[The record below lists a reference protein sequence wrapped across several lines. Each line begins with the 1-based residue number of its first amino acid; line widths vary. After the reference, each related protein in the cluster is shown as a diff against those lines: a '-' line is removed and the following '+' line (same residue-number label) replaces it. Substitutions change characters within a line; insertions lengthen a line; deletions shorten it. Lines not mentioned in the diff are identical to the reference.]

1 MERRDISHTS
11 PLLNKLSLKGRRSP
25 VLILIAV
32 CAVLVGFGAVR
43 FLSRPVL
50 TVEQPVQAEQSESDT
65 TSKQDEQKGQPQ
77 TSRIVV
83 DVDGAVNQP
92 GVFDVEGSDIRVRD
106 AIEAAGGLTGD
117 ADTAQINLAAT
128 ITDGTKIHI
137 PTKGEN
143 AATSATAQT
152 TQSDTA
158 SPSSGSS
165 ASPSAPA
172 ASSVSSPSSSG
183 SVNTAVVNI
192 NTATAEELETLPGVG
207 ASTAQKIVQNR
218 TEQGPFASKEDL
230 MRVSGIGKKKYAKL
244 ESRICV

>member
-25 VLILIAV
+25 VLVLIAV

-43 FLSRPVL
+43 FLSRPAL

-65 TSKQDEQKGQPQ
+65 ASKQDEQKGQPQ

-143 AATSATAQT
+143 TATSATAQT

-172 ASSVSSPSSSG
+172 ASSPSSSG

-218 TEQGPFASKEDL
+218 TEQGPFTSKEDM